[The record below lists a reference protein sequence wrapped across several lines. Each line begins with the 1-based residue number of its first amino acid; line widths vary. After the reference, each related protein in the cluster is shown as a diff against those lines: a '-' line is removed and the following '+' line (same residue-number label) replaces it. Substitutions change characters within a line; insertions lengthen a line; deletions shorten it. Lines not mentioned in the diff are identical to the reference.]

1 MKNDRGMI
9 KWAPFNSVISNKYI
23 INSLIKEKSKI
34 SQPILSNE
42 EMLEIEE
49 KIISAYYSKC
59 CVTITYFQSGYLENI
74 VSKIKKIDKI
84 YKIIYLENT
93 SLFFKQIIDIKL

>member
-9 KWAPFNSVISNKYI
+9 KWAPFNSVINNKYI
-23 INSLIKEKSKI
+23 INSLIKEKSRI

-49 KIISAYYSKC
+49 KIINAYYSKSY
-59 CVTITYFQSGYLENI
+59 VTITYYQNGYLENI
-74 VSKIKKIDKI
+74 AGKIKKIDKI
-84 YKIIYLENT
+84 YKIIYLEKT
-93 SLFFKQIIDIKL
+93 SLFFKQIMNIKL